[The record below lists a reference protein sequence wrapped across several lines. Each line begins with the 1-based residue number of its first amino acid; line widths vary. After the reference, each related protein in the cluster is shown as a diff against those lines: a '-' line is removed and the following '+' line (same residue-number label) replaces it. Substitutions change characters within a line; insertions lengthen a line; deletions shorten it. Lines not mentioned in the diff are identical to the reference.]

1 MVQLEK
7 VKIER
12 TLGHAVK
19 IILPSGFKVH
29 LFNTG
34 RGTIAGTRSEEDIKK
49 ALQELKEVLSYLG
62 HDIQDV
68 KYAIQNI
75 VASFD
80 TGKKIDLDDL
90 LYNASKIGILVVRW

>member
-1 MVQLEK
+1 MVDLK
-7 VKIER
+7 NVKIER

-49 ALQELKEVLSYLG
+49 ALQELKELLTQLG
-62 HDIQDV
+62 HDVQNIE
-68 KYAIQNI
+68 YAIQNI

-80 TGKKIDLDDL
+80 TGKPVDLDDL
-90 LYNASKIGILVVRW
+90 LYNASKMGILVVRW